1 MKVAV
6 IGANGFIGTRLVE
19 CFHLG
24 GGPEVTAVVRR
35 PSSLALPA
43 RFSLAMRVADALDVD
58 SLARALAGCDAVVHA
73 ALGDPAQIRKMP
85 GILCRSAEMAGIRRV
100 VYLSSASVHGQNA
113 PVGTNEDSP
122 LHLGHPLA
130 YNNAK
135 VSAERAFFRECK
147 QRGLDGYALRP
158 SVVFGP
164 RSHWLADIAGD
175 LRSGRAWLIN
185 DGRGICN
192 SIYVDNLVAAVRACL
207 EAPEWSGGAYL
218 VSDAETITWRD
229 FYQALAEGIGADAR
243 AIRDVSHLPEFHASW
258 AEQAKRAVAHPAVQ
272 LALPLVPHALKR
284 GAKKILAAL
293 SAAPT
298 PDSWAIPEPPKPQV
312 TRELADLQACAWK
325 LPSVRAEAVLGFAP
339 PVSFAEGMRRTA
351 AWWRFAHG
359 EFRLAI

>member
-43 RFSLAMRVADALDVD
+43 RFSLDMRVADALDAD

-73 ALGDPAQIRKMP
+73 ALGDPAQIRRMP
-85 GILCRSAEMAGIRRV
+85 VILCRSAEMAGIRRV

-113 PVGTNEDSP
+113 PAGTTEETP
-122 LHLGHPLA
+122 LHVGHAHA

-135 VSAERAFFRECK
+135 VVAERSFFRECK
-147 QRGLDGYALRP
+147 QLGLEGFALRP
-158 SVVFGP
+158 SLVFGP
-164 RSHWLADIAGD
+164 RSHWLADVAED
-175 LRSGRAWLIN
+175 LRAGRAWLLN
-185 DGRGICN
+185 DGAGICN

-207 EAPEWSGGAYL
+207 DARAEAAGAYL
-218 VSDAETITWRD
+218 VGDAETVTWRG
-229 FYQALAEGIGADAR
+229 FYEALADGIGASPT
-243 AIRDVSHLPEFHASW
+243 AIQAVSKLPDFHSSW
-258 AEQAKRAVAHPAVQ
+258 TEQARRMVSHPAVQ
-272 LALPLVPHALKR
+272 LALPLVPYSLKR

-293 SAAPT
+293 SAAPA
-298 PDSWAIPEPPKPQV
+298 PDSWAIPEPPKPRV

-325 LPSVRAEAVLGFAP
+325 LPSARAEAALGFVP
-339 PVSFAEGMRRTA
+339 PVPFAEGMRRTA